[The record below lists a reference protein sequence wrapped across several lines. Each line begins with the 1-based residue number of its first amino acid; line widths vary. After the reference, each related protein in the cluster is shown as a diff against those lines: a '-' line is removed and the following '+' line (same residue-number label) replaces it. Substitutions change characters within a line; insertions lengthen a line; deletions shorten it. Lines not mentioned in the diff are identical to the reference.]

1 MSLTQKYL
9 VRRDTN
15 AWIMQVW
22 ISFGVAIFS
31 CAIGVWNV
39 PSQEL
44 DRAFLATGFFFCLFT
59 CFALAKMIRD
69 NRDEKVDTGA
79 WVITVWVGFFVAMT
93 LTAWGLFRLAIGNWE
108 KGYMAVA
115 WLFMVSSAF
124 TVAKTIRDKMEAD
137 LMEAASNLD
146 RHEAEDAEV
155 K

>member
-1 MSLTQKYL
+1 MSHNQKYL
-9 VRRDTN
+9 VRRDTA

-22 ISFGVAIFS
+22 ISFGLAVLA
-31 CAIGVWNV
+31 CAIGVWNI
-39 PSQEL
+39 PNQEL

-69 NRDEKVDTGA
+69 NRDERVDTGA
-79 WVITVWVGFFVAMT
+79 WIFTAWVGFFVAMA

-108 KGYMAVA
+108 KGYMVVS

-124 TVAKTIRDKMEAD
+124 VVAKTLRDKFEAD

-146 RHEAEDAEV
+146 HHDTELIES